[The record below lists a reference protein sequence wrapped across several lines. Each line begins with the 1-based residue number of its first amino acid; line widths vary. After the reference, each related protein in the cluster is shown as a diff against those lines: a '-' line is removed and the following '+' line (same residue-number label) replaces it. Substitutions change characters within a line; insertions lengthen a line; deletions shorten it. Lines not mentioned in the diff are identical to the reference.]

1 MKKPTATWKIV
12 ALDLSQLTGIW
23 VGSEC
28 WRIDVALENA
38 ITFIIKVGQKYL
50 LVSENYI

>member
-1 MKKPTATWKIV
+1 MVNQISNTIGNLYW
-12 ALDLSQLTGIW
+12 GI
-23 VGSEC
+23 G
-28 WRIDVALENA
+28 IALENV